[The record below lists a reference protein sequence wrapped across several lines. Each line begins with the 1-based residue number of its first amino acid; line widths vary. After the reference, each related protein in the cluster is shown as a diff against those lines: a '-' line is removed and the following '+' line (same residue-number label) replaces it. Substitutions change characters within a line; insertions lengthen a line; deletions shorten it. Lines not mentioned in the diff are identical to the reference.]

1 MPRYVDGGRLEF
13 DRTWRWMPADS
24 GQFGSANFFGLRS
37 YREMLAADASPL
49 VMGFAVAAYSIEK
62 AKASGA
68 SQENR
73 EDDSGGAAPQGNP
86 KKLISGGL
94 GSDFALAGK
103 LEKRTPNVDGTQISL
118 PSNLG
123 VGVTVEAR
131 L

>member
-1 MPRYVDGGRLEF
+1 MPIFESHRPSCQD
-13 DRTWRWMPADS
+13 TWTADALS
-24 GQFGSANFFGLRS
+24 LTELGVGCPLIAASSALPIFFGLRS

-86 KKLISGGL
+86 K
-94 GSDFALAGK
+94 
-103 LEKRTPNVDGTQISL
+103 N
-118 PSNLG
+118 
-123 VGVTVEAR
+123 
-131 L
+131 